1 MSLDRHAPSR
11 HGCGM
16 SFFVTGTDTGVGKT
30 RFTCLLLR
38 ALRAEGIAA
47 AGYKPVCCGERD
59 DAHLLAAAS
68 GGLDPDRVNPVWL
81 RAAVAPLVAGM
92 LENRPVDP
100 AAVVAD
106 FRHFAA
112 EHPVVVVEGAGGWRV
127 PIAAGYD
134 MADLAADLGLPVI
147 LVVGNRLGALNHT
160 LLTVDAIRARGLPI
174 AGLVVNQ
181 LSDELDTAA
190 ITNKGM
196 LEELTGLPI
205 LAEIIH
211 NQDFLDVEPF
221 LQA

>member
-1 MSLDRHAPSR
+1 
-11 HGCGM
+11 M

-30 RFTCLLLR
+30 RFSCLLLR

-47 AGYKPVCCGERD
+47 AGFKPVCCGERD

-68 GGLDPDRVNPVWL
+68 GGLDPERVNPVWL
-81 RAAVAPLVAGM
+81 KAPVAPLVAGM

-100 AAVVAD
+100 AALLAEY
-106 FRHFAA
+106 RGFAA
-112 EHPVVVVEGAGGWRV
+112 EHPLVVVEGAGGWRV
-127 PIAAGYD
+127 PIAPGYEI
-134 MADLAADLGLPVI
+134 ADLAADLGLPVI

-160 LLTVDAIRARGLPI
+160 LLTVEAIRARGLPI

-196 LEELTGLPI
+196 LEGLTGLPI